1 MDEAAEYK
9 IRQAARP
16 LIDITNDSPITG
28 IAMGKLKTPSSA
40 LTLFKNRVEEVAEF
54 LKKLSPEG
62 RPFLHLKSP
71 AGLLAPTPVNTPQV
85 LNLSGEEYFKNFCLA
100 LVAPPRRT
108 GSYSSEPSASLI
120 PLRTEARTGRKRS
133 RVAVEKEEEGEGDDD
148 EGQGKRKRGG
158 GAKEYDDNGDL
169 IICKGFGPFGERAIW
184 EEKGDNSGFRG
195 KTLVS
200 IREYYSKDG
209 KGLPS
214 TKGNKYCIKL
224 LKTIWTGRND
234 VNFNNK
240 VWDKGE
246 MVDLVKT
253 RWLFGSK
260 ENTTSSIILPI
271 RAEDFKRCP
280 DGMRKF
286 KF

>member
-169 IICKGFGPFGERAIW
+169 IICKLFGKRRVTIQDSEGKPW
-184 EEKGDNSGFRG
+184 CQSG
-195 KTLVS
+195 S
-200 IREYYSKDG
+200 IIVKMA
-209 KGLPS
+209 KAF
-214 TKGNKYCIKL
+214 L
-224 LKTIWTGRND
+224 LQKTIWTGRND

>member
-16 LIDITNDSPITG
+16 LIDITNDSPIIG
-28 IAMGKLKTPSSA
+28 IAMGKLKTPVIGFDSVQEQAFSS
-40 LTLFKNRVEEVAEF
+40 FEV
-54 LKKLSPEG
+54 S
-62 RPFLHLKSP
+62 R
-71 AGLLAPTPVNTPQV
+71 PTPVNTPQV
-85 LNLSGEEYFKNFCLA
+85 LNLSGEEYFKNFCFA

-133 RVAVEKEEEGEGDDD
+133 RVAVEKEVEGEGDDD

-158 GAKEYDDNGDL
+158 DAKEYDDNGDL
-169 IICKGFGPFGERAIW
+169 IICKLFGKRRVTIQ
-184 EEKGDNSGFRG
+184 DFRR

-200 IREYYSKDG
+200 IGEYYSKDG

-214 TKGNKYCIKL
+214 TKG
-224 LKTIWTGRND
+224 RND
-234 VNFNNK
+234 VNFNSK

-260 ENTTSSIILPI
+260 ENTTSSIILPKTS
-271 RAEDFKRCP
+271 RDVQM
-280 DGMRKF
+280 G
-286 KF
+286 